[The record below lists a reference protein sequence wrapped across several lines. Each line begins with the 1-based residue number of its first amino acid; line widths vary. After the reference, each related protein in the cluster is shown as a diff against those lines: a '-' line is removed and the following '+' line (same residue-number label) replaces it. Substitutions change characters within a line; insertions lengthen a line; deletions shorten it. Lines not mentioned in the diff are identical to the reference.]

1 MENLN
6 NSFPIYFDN
15 EKYYREE
22 DVIME
27 ERNNISA
34 FNLDFVKY
42 YEMIE
47 NKDLASPQKKNCID
61 ISSIIEQTF
70 CDNLQIN
77 EEEFNNEETCKLILS
92 SFKNRK

>member
-6 NSFPIYFDN
+6 NSFPIYFERD
-15 EKYYREE
+15 E

-27 ERNNISA
+27 ERNNMSA
-34 FNLDFVKY
+34 FNLDFIKY
-42 YEMIE
+42 YESIE
-47 NKDLASPQKKNCID
+47 NKDLSPQKKNCID

-77 EEEFNNEETCKLILS
+77 EEEFHNEETC
-92 SFKNRK
+92 N